1 MRRLLKEVRIN
12 MPFRQCKYIYK
23 KISEMNNILR
33 YIKKQEYEI
42 IYGPYTKDPDHPLSK
57 TAFIEDKVSKLYVDG
72 KLVVE
77 NPSLTQANVMICD
90 ENGEETDWSDLHV

>member
-1 MRRLLKEVRIN
+1 MKKKVIIEEV
-12 MPFRQCKYIYK
+12 
-23 KISEMNNILR
+23 ISQTFEVELNDEES
-33 YIKKQEYEI
+33 EYNQ
-42 IYGPYTKDPDHPLSK
+42 
-57 TAFIEDKVSKLYVDG
+57 VRKLYVDG

>member
-1 MRRLLKEVRIN
+1 MKKKVIIEEGISQTFKVELNDEESEYNQVR
-12 MPFRQCKYIYK
+12 
-23 KISEMNNILR
+23 
-33 YIKKQEYEI
+33 
-42 IYGPYTKDPDHPLSK
+42 
-57 TAFIEDKVSKLYVDG
+57 KLYVDG